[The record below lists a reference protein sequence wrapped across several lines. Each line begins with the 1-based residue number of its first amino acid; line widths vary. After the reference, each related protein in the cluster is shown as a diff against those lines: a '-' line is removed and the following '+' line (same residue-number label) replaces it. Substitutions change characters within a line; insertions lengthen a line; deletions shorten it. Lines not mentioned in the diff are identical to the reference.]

1 MGFCGIL
8 GGMLPA
14 TRRALFDELEKIS
27 SDLMTPAVV
36 SDSAAVD
43 GPPPTPFTRRK
54 GFRKLEKVG
63 PVKEAGAMLDAAKAL
78 GQRGVRK
85 VKRVAWAAGQIPK
98 SPGAASAVLYH
109 EIPKSLR
116 SVGEAVMG
124 DPGTAVVPTPFTRI
138 FTG

>member
-1 MGFCGIL
+1 
-8 GGMLPA
+8 MLPA
-14 TRRALFDELEKIS
+14 TRRAFFDELEKIS

-36 SDSAAVD
+36 SDSATVD

-54 GFRKLEKVG
+54 GYRKLEKVG
-63 PVKEAGAMLDAAKAL
+63 PVKEAGAKEMMDAAKAL

-85 VKRVAWAAGQIPK
+85 AKRMAWAAGQIPK